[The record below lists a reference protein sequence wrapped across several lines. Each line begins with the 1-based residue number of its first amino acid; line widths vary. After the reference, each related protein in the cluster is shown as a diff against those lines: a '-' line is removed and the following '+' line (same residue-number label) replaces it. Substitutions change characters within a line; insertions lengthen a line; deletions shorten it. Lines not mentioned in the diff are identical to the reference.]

1 MEQII
6 RLNKKQ
12 MNEFELK
19 QLYREINSGQRKL
32 KDEEV
37 DMLMSMFWDKFGNA
51 MFGMALNP
59 LFLLDDEENP
69 LNSLSF
75 TLSSEEEEKINQWNE
90 KDIEHDFD
98 EIEVNIPELDI
109 KLLCGTP
116 NKCKPYKFNGQPCPC
131 IRENFESPTAFREW
145 RKLMIKR
152 LGEKIKG
159 LIPLH

>member
-159 LIPLH
+159 LIPIH

>member
-1 MEQII
+1 
-6 RLNKKQ
+6 
-12 MNEFELK
+12 MNEIELK

-75 TLSSEEEEKINQWNE
+75 TLSSEEEEKIN
-90 KDIEHDFD
+90 
-98 EIEVNIPELDI
+98 IP
-109 KLLCGTP
+109 
-116 NKCKPYKFNGQPCPC
+116 
-131 IRENFESPTAFREW
+131 
-145 RKLMIKR
+145 
-152 LGEKIKG
+152 
-159 LIPLH
+159 

>member
-1 MEQII
+1 
-6 RLNKKQ
+6 
-12 MNEFELK
+12 MNEIELK

-75 TLSSEEEEKINQWNE
+75 TLSAEEEEKINDWNE

>member
-152 LGEKIKG
+152 LGEKIKA

>member
-1 MEQII
+1 
-6 RLNKKQ
+6 
-12 MNEFELK
+12 MNEIELK

-51 MFGMALNP
+51 MYGMALNP

-75 TLSSEEEEKINQWNE
+75 SLSSEEEEKINKWNE

-98 EIEVNIPELDI
+98 EIEVKIPELDI

-116 NKCKPYKFNGQPCPC
+116 NKCKPRVSASVPLFRATQYLTFN
-131 IRENFESPTAFREW
+131 NFEIAFSNFW
-145 RKLMIKR
+145 T
-152 LGEKIKG
+152 
-159 LIPLH
+159 